1 MEREAVVI
9 AITNQKGGVGKTTT
23 SINLAYYL
31 SKLKREVLL
40 IDFDPQG
47 NASSGLGVNKQE
59 LGASMSD
66 VVIGDTPISTVI
78 QQTEYEGLSV
88 APTLSTLANTE
99 VDLAKTNNK
108 FRRLKTA
115 INEIRNQYDFIII
128 PLASLGKIYVDVI
141 RGTPLLVQLLIM
153 YYVVFGSYQFMP
165 KIFVAAVAFGINSG
179 AYIAEVIRGGIQSID
194 KGQMEAARS
203 LGLSNWQAMRL
214 VILPQ
219 AMKNSLPALISE
231 FIALLKE
238 TSVVGWIGLNDIM
251 RGADNIRFQTATAFQ
266 SLFAAAV
273 MYLVLTAIFT
283 RVMARVERKLKHD
296 DDQR

>member
-1 MEREAVVI
+1 MNFFEVI
-9 AITNQKGGVGKTTT
+9 LGDGRW
-23 SINLAYYL
+23 LYL
-31 SKLKREVLL
+31 WHGLEVTLVLTVLSLL
-40 IDFDPQG
+40 IG
-47 NASSGLGVNKQE
+47 VMIGLVLALMRTSS
-59 LGASMSD
+59 
-66 VVIGDTPISTVI
+66 I
-78 QQTEYEGLSV
+78 QPFKSFKGT
-88 APTLSTLANTE
+88 
-99 VDLAKTNNK
+99 K
-108 FRRLKTA
+108 FHRLHSW
-115 INEIRNQYDFIII
+115 N
-128 PLASLGKIYVDVI
+128 PLAWLGKIYVDII

-179 AYIAEVIRGGIQSID
+179 AYIAEIIRGGIQSID